1 MLSDENNPAP
11 WKEAEVVAGIFEK
24 VLTPGARVDVDQLL
38 PDLVTGD
45 LRQCDVVVRYGCRPR
60 EFMAIVEVQRRG
72 RKPEI
77 GDFDGWV
84 EKMRGVGANLLI
96 CVTSA
101 GFPESI
107 VNSVHKKHHGAVKL
121 VTLADLESA
130 QWPEFLLFRSL
141 PFEEC
146 NFEVTGVRFVCDSRN
161 APADKMGPIAKTA
174 AIFDLDGI
182 GEMLNINDVVKSS
195 NMLDSP
201 HFVADGVI
209 RRTTGRIPGDGR
221 LWLRSA
227 SGRHPLLE
235 IEVTLEVCKTV
246 HVLEPAAMKYQG
258 ALEDGNDPVLLRFE
272 ATLKGGTLVATLT
285 FQWDASQREFRT
297 RADVLSAP
305 AGIGPVAFRVFGTLV
320 DESPRGTP
328 TA

>member
-1 MLSDENNPAP
+1 MLSDEKNPARS
-11 WKEAEVVAGIFEK
+11 KESEIVAGIFEK
-24 VLTPGARVDVDQLL
+24 ILTPGARVNVDQLL
-38 PDLVTGD
+38 PDLMTGD

-107 VNSVHKKHHGAVKL
+107 VNSVSKKHHGAVKL

-130 QWPEFLLFRSL
+130 RWPEFLLFRSM

-146 NFEVTGVRFVCDSRN
+146 NFDVTGVRAVFDSRN
-161 APADKMGPIAKTA
+161 APTDKMDPIAKTA
-174 AIFDLDGI
+174 PIYDLDGV
-182 GEMLNINDVVKSS
+182 GEMLSINDVVVAS
-195 NMLDSP
+195 NVLNLP
-201 HFVADGVI
+201 GFVADGVG
-209 RRTTGRIPGDGR
+209 RSTTARLPGGGR

-272 ATLKGGTLVATLT
+272 APLKGGTLVATLT

-305 AGIGPVAFRVFGTLV
+305 AGIGPVACRVFGTLV
-320 DESPRGTP
+320 HESPRGTP
-328 TA
+328 TE